1 VIGVAGL
8 GAAKGLA
15 STAVGFLTGFKAL
28 SLTGCGAE
36 KGFASTAV
44 GFLTALKGVVG
55 FGSAT
60 FAASNGEGFAFG
72 FTSGRGDTG
81 LGLARSAGFNYYEF
95 FSKGFAAF

>member
-1 VIGVAGL
+1 LTSVIGVAGL

-44 GFLTALKGVVG
+44 GFLTA
-55 FGSAT
+55 
-60 FAASNGEGFAFG
+60 
-72 FTSGRGDTG
+72 
-81 LGLARSAGFNYYEF
+81 
-95 FSKGFAAF
+95 